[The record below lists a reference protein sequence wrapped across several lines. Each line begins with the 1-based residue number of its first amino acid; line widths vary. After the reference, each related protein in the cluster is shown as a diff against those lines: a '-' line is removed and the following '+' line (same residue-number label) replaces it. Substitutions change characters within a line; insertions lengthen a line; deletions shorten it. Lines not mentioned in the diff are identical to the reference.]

1 MRNTLGHTDQMAAD
15 PRPRRLGR
23 PPDTDSAETRQR
35 ILEIARAAFAFGGY
49 DGSTNRELAAKAGI
63 TSGALYHYFGSKL
76 DLYLAVHEDV
86 QERVYGRFTEA
97 ADGADGF
104 LAKFDAILDVAH
116 DLNAADPTFAAF
128 LGVVR
133 TDMRRHPEIAD
144 ALATHAARRQDFFVR
159 LVDAGI
165 ASGEIAPANR
175 GVMNEFVAIIL
186 IGLTDGVSD
195 DTKRH
200 QRAITS
206 IKMALRGELVVR
218 PAP

>member
-1 MRNTLGHTDQMAAD
+1 MAAD
-15 PRPRRLGR
+15 IRPRRLGR

-49 DGSTNRELAAKAGI
+49 DGSTNRDLAARAGI

-86 QERVYGRFTEA
+86 QQRVYGRFNAA
-97 ADGADGF
+97 ADAADGF
-104 LAKFDAILDVAH
+104 LAKFDAVLDTAH
-116 DLNAADPTFAAF
+116 ELNEADPTFAAF

-144 ALATHAARRQDFFVR
+144 ALAAHAERRRGFFVR

-165 ASGEIAPANR
+165 EGGEILPANR
-175 GVMNEFVAIIL
+175 DLMNEFVAIIL
-186 IGLTDGVSD
+186 VGLTDGVSD
-195 DTKRH
+195 DSARH
-200 QRAITS
+200 ELATTS
-206 IKMALRGELVVR
+206 IKMALRGALVT
-218 PAP
+218 PNAG